1 MSSGGGL
8 FDRRFAP
15 FWRGPPVI
23 AVGGFGAR
31 ALPIRAGV
39 SSALTGGGPSLTV
52 ADSELE
58 RGGASGDGLI
68 VDEKGTYM
76 ADAGR
81 PVGVHVRSER
91 SEAEPE
97 SEDPYESSEGGEA
110 GVDGSVDADP
120 VRRVGKAK
128 KTVAFAFAD
137 QKDGGAA
144 RAAGGEDADDGGEGE
159 AEDHDAGSENE
170 SHGSDEDEDSGEDEE
185 GGTREKKPR
194 GHRHEDKEAKK
205 VCSVFPT
212 ADSCA
217 AGA

>member
-23 AVGGFGAR
+23 AVGGFGER

-39 SSALTGGGPSLTV
+39 SSALTGGGPSLNV

-110 GVDGSVDADP
+110 GV
-120 VRRVGKAK
+120 
-128 KTVAFAFAD
+128 TVAESHALWRILADLFAVI
-137 QKDGGAA
+137 GVLRGAA
-144 RAAGGEDADDGGEGE
+144 ESNGFGDG
-159 AEDHDAGSENE
+159 
-170 SHGSDEDEDSGEDEE
+170 
-185 GGTREKKPR
+185 
-194 GHRHEDKEAKK
+194 
-205 VCSVFPT
+205 
-212 ADSCA
+212 
-217 AGA
+217 